1 MLGRDSI
8 IPIHNILGKFVK
20 CNFNIGARKPKEYM
34 AVIPLNKK
42 ISF

>member
-1 MLGRDSI
+1 MSRDSI
-8 IPIHNILGKFVK
+8 VPIHNILGKFVK
-20 CNFNIGARKPKEYM
+20 CNFNIGTRKARDYM